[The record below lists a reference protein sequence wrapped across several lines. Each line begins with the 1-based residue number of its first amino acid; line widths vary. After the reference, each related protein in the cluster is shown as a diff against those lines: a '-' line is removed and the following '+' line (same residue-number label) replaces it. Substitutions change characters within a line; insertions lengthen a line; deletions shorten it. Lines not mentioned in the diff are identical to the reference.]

1 MCVCC
6 SVCGSVCGSVYC
18 SCVVSCV
25 AARMNQLCIFECL
38 TNGVI
43 RCVLF
48 LLISPAAAA
57 SQRHT
62 DVAAD
67 MYVRVRVRY
76 NNNRLMAADMYVR
89 VRVRVRIR
97 RGRRHVR

>member
-1 MCVCC
+1 
-6 SVCGSVCGSVYC
+6 
-18 SCVVSCV
+18 
-25 AARMNQLCIFECL
+25 MNQLCIFECL

-48 LLISPAAAA
+48 LLLSPAAAA

-67 MYVRVRVRY
+67 MYVRVRIRVTVVSCCVC
-76 NNNRLMAADMYVR
+76 AACMLR
-89 VRVRVRIR
+89 VWRVCAVCDLCSVHGCAMRVA
-97 RGRRHVR
+97 GTYYH